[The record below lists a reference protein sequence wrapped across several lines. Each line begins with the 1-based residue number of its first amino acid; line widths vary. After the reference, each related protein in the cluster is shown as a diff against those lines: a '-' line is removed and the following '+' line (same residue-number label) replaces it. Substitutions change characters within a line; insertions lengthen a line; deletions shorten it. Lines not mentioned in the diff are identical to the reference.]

1 MWRPARPR
9 PSVYGLA
16 LLLALGGLGACKKK
30 PVEIEAAGTHS
41 PQRPLAV
48 ELPEDE
54 PQPSAAAESPTASA
68 APDAAPS
75 APKAEEAAA
84 FPLPLIEGSTVQR
97 RMEAVPEAAS
107 ETQQVVLKVEKS
119 VADVADYYSNALTAD
134 GYKVERIAP
143 DEAKRVVLSG
153 TKGERSSLV
162 VVMQSPTDKATIA
175 SLTTSRRS
183 PKASTVYKR

>member
-1 MWRPARPR
+1 MWRPARLSPA
-9 PSVYGLA
+9 VYGLA
-16 LLLALGGLGACKKK
+16 LLLASGGLGACKKK
-30 PVEIEAAGTHS
+30 PVEIEAAGTHT

-54 PQPSAAAESPTASA
+54 PQPSAPAEPSPPSASA
-68 APDAAPS
+68 EAAPS
-75 APKAEEAAA
+75 APPQAEEATA

-97 RMEAVPEAAS
+97 RLEVVPEAAR

-119 VADVADYYSNALTAD
+119 VADVAEFYSNALTAD

-153 TKGERSSLV
+153 TKGERSSLI
-162 VVMQSPTDKATIA
+162 VVMVSPNEKGTIA

-183 PKASTVYKR
+183 PKAPTYKH